1 MRPALVSCVAAVVVL
16 MAGAG
21 CLFRTAE
28 APRFYRPG
36 SAALDGASEGP
47 TPSAP
52 SAGAPIHLHSVRSAP
67 FLRERIVWRS
77 SPVEYGLYEQRRWFE
92 LPSRYVRRALVTAL
106 LETPGL
112 RLGDDPSAPRLDV
125 EILAFDEVL
134 APTHEASVALAITLR
149 DGTQQRLDRT
159 YAAQVAIAAG
169 DGAAMA
175 QAMGQAL
182 DEVVRKVAQAVAT
195 ELTTEKKP
203 PAATRAH
210 GAT

>member
-1 MRPALVSCVAAVVVL
+1 MRPALVSCVAAVIAL

-36 SAALDGASEGP
+36 SAALDGASERP
-47 TPSAP
+47 APSAA

-92 LPSRYVRRALVTAL
+92 LPSRYVRCALTTAL
-106 LETPGL
+106 ASTPGL
-112 RLGDDPSAPRLDV
+112 RLDDDPKAARLDV

-134 APTHEASVALAITLR
+134 APAHQASVTLAVILR
-149 DGTQQRLDRT
+149 DGTEERLDRL
-159 YAAQVAIAAG
+159 YSAQAPIAST

-175 QAMGQAL
+175 EAMGKAL
-182 DEVVRKVAQAVAT
+182 DEAVQQVAQAAAT
-195 ELTTEKKP
+195 ALDKKP
-203 PAATRAH
+203 ARAKR
-210 GAT
+210 

>member
-1 MRPALVSCVAAVVVL
+1 MRPALVSCVAAVIAL

-36 SAALDGASEGP
+36 SAALDGASERP
-47 TPSAP
+47 APSAA

-92 LPSRYVRRALVTAL
+92 LPSRYVRRALTTAL
-106 LETPGL
+106 ASTPGL
-112 RLGDDPSAPRLDV
+112 RLDDDPKAARLDV

-134 APTHEASVALAITLR
+134 APAHQASVTLAVILR
-149 DGTQQRLDRT
+149 DGTQERLDRW
-159 YAAQVAIAAG
+159 YSAQAPIAST

-175 QAMGQAL
+175 EAMGKAL
-182 DEVVRKVAQAVAT
+182 DEAVQQVAQAAAT
-195 ELTTEKKP
+195 ALDKKP
-203 PAATRAH
+203 ARAKR
-210 GAT
+210 